1 MKRQFREW
9 EKVFANYPSD
19 KGLITRID
27 KELKYIYRKEIGQF
41 NEKMSKMVKQTFLFL
56 SFLFFFLSF
65 FFVYTNSHS
74 VTQAA
79 VQWCNL
85 SSLQPP
91 PPGFKWFSCLSLPNS
106 WDYRCATPL
115 PANFF
120 FLVVMGFTMLT
131 RLIVNSWP
139 WVICPPWPPKVVG
152 LQAWATTPCL
162 A

>member
-74 VTQAA
+74 VAQAG
-79 VQWCNL
+79 VQCHDL

-91 PPGFKWFSCLSLPNS
+91 PPRFK
-106 WDYRCATPL
+106 
-115 PANFF
+115 
-120 FLVVMGFTMLT
+120 
-131 RLIVNSWP
+131 
-139 WVICPPWPPKVVG
+139 
-152 LQAWATTPCL
+152 
-162 A
+162 